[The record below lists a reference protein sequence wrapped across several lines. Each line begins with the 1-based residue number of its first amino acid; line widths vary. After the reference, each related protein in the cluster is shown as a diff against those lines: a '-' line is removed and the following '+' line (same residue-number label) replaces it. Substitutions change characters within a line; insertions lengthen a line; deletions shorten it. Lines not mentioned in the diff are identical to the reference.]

1 LQHAV
6 HPNSRLFTN
15 LERPEGEGSSSYL
28 QIDHQRPSTFPPTV
42 QFVRTDCSL
51 SFLPIA
57 IRLLVVYRPPASSH
71 SVFRDEFSSLLE
83 QIALNKLLIVG
94 DFNLSISETSLTMR
108 HNDYSTAPKPS
119 VSRSSS
125 HQRPTKAA
133 QFSTLFSLGRLTTS
147 CVAQVFLAFSA
158 TTDQCLSHCPADHHA
173 FHLCRSLSGGSATST
188 QKLSSTT
195 SNV

>member
-1 LQHAV
+1 LITNLQHAV

-15 LERPEGEGSSSYL
+15 LERPEGEGSSSYR

-94 DFNLSISETSLTMR
+94 DFNLSIR
-108 HNDYSTAPKPS
+108 DKPDD
-119 VSRSSS
+119 
-125 HQRPTKAA
+125 AA
-133 QFSTLFSLGRLTTS
+133 
-147 CVAQVFLAFSA
+147 
-158 TTDQCLSHCPADHHA
+158 
-173 FHLCRSLSGGSATST
+173 
-188 QKLSSTT
+188 
-195 SNV
+195 